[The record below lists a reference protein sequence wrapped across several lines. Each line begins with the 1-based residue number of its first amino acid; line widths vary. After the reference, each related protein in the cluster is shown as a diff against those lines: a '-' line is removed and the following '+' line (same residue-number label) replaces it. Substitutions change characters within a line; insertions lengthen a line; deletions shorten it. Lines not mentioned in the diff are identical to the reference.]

1 MQDDQR
7 PADPPRAAIPLA
19 PLPTGTALVDEI
31 AAILG
36 AGVARVVEANA
47 IKDAE
52 QAVASAPCMEL
63 AINRGSRLTVRPADR
78 ECGERAKENGHESD
92 D

>member
-7 PADPPRAAIPLA
+7 PAESPRAAIPLA
-19 PLPTGTALVDEI
+19 PLPTGTALIDEI
-31 AAILG
+31 AALLG

-63 AINRGSRLTVRPADR
+63 AINRGSRLTVRPGDR
-78 ECGERAKENGHESD
+78 ACGDRGEGERT
-92 D
+92 

>member
-19 PLPTGTALVDEI
+19 PLPTGTALIDEI

-36 AGVARVVEANA
+36 AGISRVVEANA
-47 IKDAE
+47 VKDAE

-78 ECGERAKENGHESD
+78 ECGERAKENAHESD